1 MRLATVLAAVGGL
14 LAAAPAIA
22 QGPIRLGEPDVPE
35 KAGKE
40 LSAHYVGDTPPRIDG
55 RLDDEVWGRAPAI
68 DDLVQNDPDNMVA
81 PTERTLVKVA
91 YDDRSIYVAVF
102 NYMRDLSQVT
112 TALGRRD
119 TNPRS
124 DMIRISFDPRH
135 DHLTAYTFESN
146 PSGVQSDLTW
156 YDDTR
161 SSSDYDAVW
170 EVQTERT
177 AEGWSAEFRIP
188 FSQMRF
194 SVTPGEEAVWGF
206 NVRRD
211 IVGRA
216 EVDRWVATPRG
227 AQGFVSRF
235 GHLTFPK
242 APAPPRRLEVQ
253 PFLLGRQEHVT
264 ETGYGRNLSGGV
276 DFRMGLGTSTTLSAA
291 VNPDFGQVEQDPAVL
306 NLSVFETFFPEKRP
320 FFIED
325 SRTLVASYQQMPMFH
340 SRRIGQ
346 RPGRFDVPD
355 GETVIER
362 PEATTILGATKLTGK
377 ANGWSYGGLT
387 ALTDREYA
395 LVEFTPEGSD
405 RVERA
410 ERLIEP
416 YTSYNVARVQKD
428 LPRGSTVG
436 GSGTAVVREGDL
448 DAYTGA
454 VDYTVRWAGNKYN
467 WNGQWAT
474 TRAPVSGE
482 MKTGFGGVTN
492 FNYSGKH
499 LGVFGHYDY
508 FDRDF
513 RNTDLG

>member
-1 MRLATVLAAVGGL
+1 
-14 LAAAPAIA
+14 
-22 QGPIRLGEPDVPE
+22 
-35 KAGKE
+35 
-40 LSAHYVGDTPPRIDG
+40 
-55 RLDDEVWGRAPAI
+55 
-68 DDLVQNDPDNMVA
+68 
-81 PTERTLVKVA
+81 
-91 YDDRSIYVAVF
+91 
-102 NYMRDLSQVT
+102 MRDTSQVT

-124 DMIRISFDPRH
+124 DRIWISFDPQH

-146 PSGVQSDLTW
+146 PSGVQSDIAW
-156 YDDTR
+156 FDDVR
-161 SSSDYDAVW
+161 SRSDYDAVW
-170 EVQTERT
+170 DVQTQRT
-177 AEGWSAEFRIP
+177 AEGWTAEFRIP

-194 SVTPGEEAVWGF
+194 SVTPGEESVWGF

-211 IVGRA
+211 IVWRA
-216 EVDRWVATPRG
+216 EMDRWVATPRG

-235 GHLTFPK
+235 GHLTFAK

-264 ETGYGRNLSGGV
+264 GAGYGRDLSGGV

-325 SRTLVASYQQMPMFH
+325 SRALVAPYGQMPMFH

-346 RPGRFDVPD
+346 RPGRLAVPK

-362 PEATTILGATKLTGK
+362 PDTTTILGATKVTGK
-377 ANGWSYGGLT
+377 ARGWSYGGLT

-395 LVEFTPEGSD
+395 LVQKVVNGDVLVNS
-405 RVERA
+405 

-428 LPRGSTVG
+428 LAGGSTIG
-436 GSGTAVVREGDL
+436 GSGSAVVRDTGTHQRRDEDRLRRRHQLQLQRQAPGRVRPL
-448 DAYTGA
+448 RLFRPRLSQYRPRLLQRAGQQDA
-454 VDYTVRWAGNKYN
+454 DQR
-467 WNGQWAT
+467 
-474 TRAPVSGE
+474 R
-482 MKTGFGGVTN
+482 
-492 FNYSGKH
+492 
-499 LGVFGHYDY
+499 
-508 FDRDF
+508 
-513 RNTDLG
+513 